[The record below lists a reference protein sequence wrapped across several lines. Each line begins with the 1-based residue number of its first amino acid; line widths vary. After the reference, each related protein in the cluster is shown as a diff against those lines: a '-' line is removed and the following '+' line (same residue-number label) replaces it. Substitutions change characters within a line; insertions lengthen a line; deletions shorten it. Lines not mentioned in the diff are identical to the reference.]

1 MPDISGID
9 ESLLNGLSE
18 QERKILF
25 DTLSNLSK
33 GDSGLLNK
41 LKYADFDEIPVD
53 VETFLHD
60 KNYLGNGLIDAE
72 GRFTV
77 FPYWVDVLK
86 KIFPDNL
93 TTNYNTLILTGC
105 LGYDTDIPLLNRKVV
120 KIGELADIAKTTQL
134 DEYVY
139 SFDLETNQYVPG
151 HLINAFSTG
160 IKKVYRITLDNG
172 ESFVA
177 TSNHKFL
184 TRDKHW
190 KSIDNGLCV
199 GDSLMPSYI
208 KETSKIYWRNP
219 ENKVKRG
226 KDITSYNQDE
236 KNIRNYQISK
246 ATKIA
251 NLAIRDFG
259 ELTESTY
266 EETKL
271 KYGVRTGYPSYKSI
285 TKRISQEEL
294 YERAISYN
302 HTIVDI
308 ELVGEQEVFDLTVEK
323 YHNFA
328 LNCGIIAH
336 NSIGIGKSFQAVLC
350 MLYLLYRMLCLK
362 DPYLYY
368 GLQPIDKI
376 TFSLINVTIDAAKGV
391 AWDKL
396 QQLVQS
402 SPWFMSHGSMSGR
415 TELIWT
421 PDKRIELVVGSSN
434 NAVIG
439 RAVFCLDGETEILTD
454 KGYKKLNSLIGERI
468 RVISYDDGMLC
479 LSNYCHVNPTGIT
492 SEEYQIR
499 LDDGTTL
506 KCTKNHRFLLKNNEY
521 VQASDIRVGDE
532 LIGVQPDCLHKV
544 VDCKCVTLNDEK
556 QYYDVIDASPFNNF
570 LVRTNSGMIVSHNCN
585 FTDEINFS
593 AMTTDV
599 EKIKKKQKTLISQVD
614 ARMQSRFM
622 KGNYLPTLQ
631 IIASSKSSD
640 QSFLDSYINTKK
652 KNNSQTTL
660 IIDEPQWVV
669 RNDKQ
674 SDKKFYVAVGNK
686 FLASEVLPVDAP
698 ESMVESYRA
707 KGYQMMEVPSGYY
720 EAFVDNVDLALTDIA
735 GISSTS
741 ALKYISGVRLNETK
755 ITNYKNPMTKEIL
768 EVGTGDNVQYSQFF
782 DLNAVPSVL
791 KSKPLY
797 VHLDM
802 SKKGDR
808 TGIAGVWIMGKRAGT
823 SERKGDIE
831 AYYRVAFAFAVQAP
845 KGYEI
850 SFEKNR
856 NFIRWLKSQGF
867 NIKGISAD
875 TFQSTQIMQQLQA
888 DGFNTKTI
896 SVDRLENIQGTNT
909 KVCIPYAFFKTAIYE
924 KRIEFFQKCDLLTN
938 EIVNLERESDGHIDH
953 PDGGTTGCFVGS
965 TKVILVDGRSLTMK
979 ELVNEYESGKEN
991 WVYSFNEDT
1000 MKIEPKR
1007 IRKAWL
1013 TIKDAP
1019 LVKVTL
1025 DNGEEIL
1032 CTPNHKF
1039 MLREGRFCEA
1049 QDLISGTA
1057 LMPLYTWKNHKVLKV
1072 EKVDFKE
1079 DVFDL
1084 EIEDNHNFALDAGVF
1099 VHNSK
1104 DVADAV
1110 CGSTYFASQN
1120 IEQFSYNYGEDLD
1133 FTLQTNNLNSSPS
1146 EVKKQVNIAFE
1157 QELQNLLTP
1166 ASIRKEQEEDKK
1178 RINNSPYG
1186 NRPIVTNGML
1196 IW

>member
-1 MPDISGID
+1 M
-9 ESLLNGLSE
+9 LNLHENVRG
-18 QERKILF
+18 QDKKPV
-25 DTLSNLSK
+25 D
-33 GDSGLLNK
+33 NK
-41 LKYADFDEIPVD
+41 L
-53 VETFLHD
+53 
-60 KNYLGNGLIDAE
+60 
-72 GRFTV
+72 
-77 FPYWVDVLK
+77 
-86 KIFPDNL
+86 
-93 TTNYNTLILTGC
+93 
-105 LGYDTDIPLLNRKVV
+105 
-120 KIGELADIAKTTQL
+120 
-134 DEYVY
+134 
-139 SFDLETNQYVPG
+139 
-151 HLINAFSTG
+151 
-160 IKKVYRITLDNG
+160 
-172 ESFVA
+172 
-177 TSNHKFL
+177 
-184 TRDKHW
+184 
-190 KSIDNGLCV
+190 
-199 GDSLMPSYI
+199 
-208 KETSKIYWRNP
+208 
-219 ENKVKRG
+219 
-226 KDITSYNQDE
+226 
-236 KNIRNYQISK
+236 
-246 ATKIA
+246 
-251 NLAIRDFG
+251 
-259 ELTESTY
+259 
-266 EETKL
+266 
-271 KYGVRTGYPSYKSI
+271 
-285 TKRISQEEL
+285 
-294 YERAISYN
+294 
-302 HTIVDI
+302 
-308 ELVGEQEVFDLTVEK
+308 
-323 YHNFA
+323 
-328 LNCGIIAH
+328 
-336 NSIGIGKSFQAVLC
+336 
-350 MLYLLYRMLCLK
+350 
-362 DPYLYY
+362 
-368 GLQPIDKI
+368 
-376 TFSLINVTIDAAKGV
+376 
-391 AWDKL
+391 
-396 QQLVQS
+396 
-402 SPWFMSHGSMSGR
+402 
-415 TELIWT
+415 
-421 PDKRIELVVGSSN
+421 
-434 NAVIG
+434 
-439 RAVFCLDGETEILTD
+439 
-454 KGYKKLNSLIGERI
+454 
-468 RVISYDDGMLC
+468 
-479 LSNYCHVNPTGIT
+479 
-492 SEEYQIR
+492 
-499 LDDGTTL
+499 
-506 KCTKNHRFLLKNNEY
+506 
-521 VQASDIRVGDE
+521 
-532 LIGVQPDCLHKV
+532 
-544 VDCKCVTLNDEK
+544 
-556 QYYDVIDASPFNNF
+556 
-570 LVRTNSGMIVSHNCN
+570 
-585 FTDEINFS
+585 EINFS

-768 EVGTGDNVQYSQFF
+768 EVGTGDNIQYSQFF

-831 AYYRVAFAFAVQAP
+831 AYYRVSFAFAVQAP

-924 KRIEFFQKCDLLTN
+924 KRIEIFQKCDLLTN

-953 PDGGTTGCFVGS
+953 PDGGTTG
-965 TKVILVDGRSLTMK
+965 
-979 ELVNEYESGKEN
+979 
-991 WVYSFNEDT
+991 
-1000 MKIEPKR
+1000 
-1007 IRKAWL
+1007 
-1013 TIKDAP
+1013 
-1019 LVKVTL
+1019 
-1025 DNGEEIL
+1025 
-1032 CTPNHKF
+1032 
-1039 MLREGRFCEA
+1039 
-1049 QDLISGTA
+1049 
-1057 LMPLYTWKNHKVLKV
+1057 
-1072 EKVDFKE
+1072 
-1079 DVFDL
+1079 
-1084 EIEDNHNFALDAGVF
+1084 
-1099 VHNSK
+1099 SK